1 MRTRTIVLAAVAV
14 VALAAAAGV
23 AAAQDGTADEA
34 DAEVELSFGEQVS
47 VLVHN
52 HQTEVSHTVENE
64 AFEVA
69 FERDGEEAVEERAR
83 QLGERMDRAEQR
95 KAEIDER
102 LEAGEISERRAKAE
116 KAKLANE
123 GNAVNRSSDRVL
135 ERAAEQG
142 INASAVETLKQRA
155 SELSGPEVSEIARSI
170 AGPGVADDRRPGD
183 TGPPEDRAGAD
194 ARPGEAGE
202 QDDEPEEVEE
212 EPEADEAPEG
222 DDGAGGDDG
231 APADGAGY

>member
-1 MRTRTIVLAAVAV
+1 MRTRTILIAFAVLAV
-14 VALAAAAGV
+14 AAAGATGV
-23 AAAQDGTADEA
+23 AAAEDNVTDEEA
-34 DAEVELSFGEQVS
+34 DADVELSFGEQVS

-64 AFEVA
+64 AFNVA
-69 FERDGEEAVEERAR
+69 FERDGEAAVEERAR
-83 QLGERMDRAEQR
+83 QLGDRMDRAEQR

-102 LEAGEISERRAKAE
+102 QEAGEISERRANAE

-142 INASAVETLKQRA
+142 INASAVETLKERA
-155 SELSGPEVSEIARSI
+155 SELSGPEVSEIARGI
-170 AGPGVADDRRPGD
+170 AGPGVADDRRPD
-183 TGPPEDRAGAD
+183 AADRDRGGAD
-194 ARPGEAGE
+194 ARPDDAAP

-212 EPEADEAPEG
+212 DAEAQETAEG
-222 DDGAGGDDG
+222 DDAG
-231 APADGAGY
+231 PSDGAGPY